1 MEFNFSK
8 KNVIVTG
15 GGSGIGASIALEF
28 AKAGANV
35 IVVDVNVD
43 KAREVAN
50 SIAQYEGVSSFA
62 RVDMT
67 KYGEVEAL
75 VSKTVASFGSVD
87 ILINCAGI
95 CLLEPIIDMDITNLD
110 RVVDI
115 DLKGTIYGC
124 KAVLP
129 VMKQNGYGKIVNMS
143 SIAGKL
149 CGANASIYSCVKT
162 AIMGFT
168 ASIAREFA
176 RDGINVNCILP
187 GIIRTSMWEG
197 MLDDMTRNGGDRE
210 EVFTSFTD
218 TIPQGYPQEPV
229 DIANMTLFLCSDEAK
244 TVTGQNIG
252 VDGGQTY

>member
-1 MEFNFSK
+1 MEFKFDK

-15 GGSGIGASIALEF
+15 GGSGLGAKIAEEF

-35 IVVDVNVD
+35 IVVDINLE
-43 KAREVAN
+43 KARDVAN
-50 SIAQYEGVSSFA
+50 SIAKYDGVSSFA

-67 KYGEVEAL
+67 KYSEVESL
-75 VSKTVASFGSVD
+75 VNKTVSSFGSVD

-95 CLLEPIIDMDITNLD
+95 CLLDSLDSMSIEDIN

-115 DLKGTIYGC
+115 DLKGTIFGC

-129 VMKQNGYGKIVNMS
+129 IMKEKGYGKIVNMS

-162 AIMGFT
+162 AIIGFT
-168 ASIAREFA
+168 ASIAREYA
-176 RDGINVNCILP
+176 SDNINVNCVLP
-187 GIIRTSMWEG
+187 GIIRTNMWEG
-197 MLDDMTRNGGDRE
+197 MLDDMTKSGGDRE

-218 TIPQGYPQEPV
+218 SIPQGKPQDEI
-229 DIANMTLFLCSDEAK
+229 DISNMTLFLCTEEANK
-244 TVTGQNIG
+244 ITGQNIG
-252 VDGGQTY
+252 VDGGQTF